1 MDKVKVDDH
10 PILVNYKNT
19 MTRIIHSA
27 HPRMNYEDIER
38 AVEYSIQKRFKN
50 FDLSIQN
57 KYKNKDAQMTML
69 EMLEYISRR
78 EPIITSY
85 GTMFKKHEE
94 VPNPMAKVID
104 NFLKLR
110 KKHKKE
116 MFKYPKGSEMF
127 EHCNL
132 LQALDKIDL
141 FRSF

>member
-69 EMLEYISRR
+69 EMLDYISRR

-94 VPNPMAKVID
+94 VPNPMARVID
-104 NFLKLR
+104 NFLILR
-110 KKHKKE
+110 KKDKKE

-127 EHCNL
+127 EHYNL
-132 LQALDKIDL
+132 LQTLDKIDTNG
-141 FRSF
+141 

>member
-69 EMLEYISRR
+69 EMLDYISRR

-94 VPNPMAKVID
+94 VPNPMARVID
-104 NFLKLR
+104 NFLILR
-110 KKHKKE
+110 KKDKKE

-127 EHCNL
+127 EHYNL
-132 LQALDKIDL
+132 LQTLDKIDVNG
-141 FRSF
+141 

>member
-27 HPRMNYEDIER
+27 HPRMNYEDIEK

-69 EMLEYISRR
+69 EMLDYISRR

-104 NFLKLR
+104 NFLILR
-110 KKHKKE
+110 KKDKKE

-127 EHCNL
+127 EHYNL
-132 LQALDKIDL
+132 LQTLDKIDL

>member
-69 EMLEYISRR
+69 EMLDYISRR

-94 VPNPMAKVID
+94 VPNPMAKVIQS
-104 NFLKLR
+104 FLDLR
-110 KKHKKE
+110 KSYKKE

-127 EHCNL
+127 EHFNL
-132 LQALDKIDL
+132 FQALSKIDVNG
-141 FRSF
+141 